1 MSKELDVITKEIPEA
16 NWTMFKRILKTI
28 PLLIA
33 CAAVGMAGA
42 RLQAEQYRYT
52 SYIDPQTVSMAM
64 DMQAICDVRKVC
76 DKGEI
81 LERFNTLASEGA
93 LFRHHIEDPTLGK

>member
-1 MSKELDVITKEIPEA
+1 
-16 NWTMFKRILKTI
+16 MFKRILKTI

-33 CAAVGMAGA
+33 CVAVGVAGA
-42 RLQAEQYRYT
+42 RFTQEQYRYIN
-52 SYIDPQTVSMAM
+52 YVDAETVSLAK

-76 DKGEI
+76 DKSKI